1 MDTPAISPYSSAP
14 FSLSRAVRELE
25 RLAVQARDLAAH
37 TAVLFRRAGVTSG
50 QRVLDLGCGP
60 GDVTMIAADI
70 VGPGGHVVGVDRSA
84 VAVAAARDRT
94 QLAGYL
100 NTTFKTGDVA
110 NLEISGEYDVIVG
123 RLVLRDVPDPMRAL
137 RGLRKYLRPQGLVVL
152 QETAIGAPLVSVL
165 HHAGY
170 HTQGI
175 CVSPPTSVWQERFLG
190 VWARKAGDPR
200 S

>member
-1 MDTPAISPYSSAP
+1 MDTLTDT
-14 FSLSRAVRELE
+14 FSLPHAVRELE
-25 RLAVQARDLAAH
+25 RLALRARDLAAH
-37 TAVLFRRAGVTSG
+37 TSILFRRAGIAAG

-60 GDVTMIAADI
+60 GDVSLLAADI

-84 VAVAAARDRT
+84 IAVAAARDRT
-94 QLAGYL
+94 RMAGYL
-100 NTTFKTGDVA
+100 NTTFKTGDVS
-110 NLEISGEYDVIVG
+110 NLSIIGEFDVIVG
-123 RLVLRDVPDPMRAL
+123 RLVLTDVADPMRVL
-137 RGLRKYLRPQGLVVL
+137 RSLRKYLRPQGLIVL

-175 CVSPPTSVWQERFLG
+175 CISPPTSVWQERLLG